1 MAEQMAL
8 FGIVVGFALLLTGLG
23 LGILT
28 IGGALRGV
36 APVAKPSES
45 RTSKPIASPVVPTA

>member
-36 APVAKPSES
+36 ERATKPSDNRTTKPMISPVA
-45 RTSKPIASPVVPTA
+45 PTV